1 MSTNAITTVGSAA
14 SLAIMMRPPPP
25 VILDLD
31 AHNFSQCSVHRCA
44 ILGCH
49 GLLNHIDDS
58 LAAAPTDL
66 VWVQDDFA
74 VITAMHGLISRDVL
88 DIIQTDADGDMHA
101 RDLSK
106 AAKDL
111 ITDNK
116 DG

>member
-1 MSTNAITTVGSAA
+1 MSTNTITIVSGAV
-14 SLAIMMRPPPP
+14 SLATVMRSPPP

-31 AHNFSQCSVHRCA
+31 AHNFFQWNVHLHA
-44 ILGCH
+44 ILGRH

-58 LAAAPTDL
+58 LTAAPTDPA
-66 VWVQDDFA
+66 WVQDDFV